1 MVCRMIRIT
10 QDMFPLLHDETFF
23 FSCAQQD
30 TPLSD
35 RQRNQ
40 IYQLLGFKND
50 MKVRFVDFNEP
61 TIALKLVE
69 SGAGLLPQ
77 ACAVPRRI
85 GTVNSVPVE
94 NDTIRTG
101 LYYIQRRNISCP
113 ALRKLRKCVHEFV
126 GKYN

>member
-1 MVCRMIRIT
+1 MSGSHRICSLCCT
-10 QDMFPLLHDETFF
+10 TKRFL
-23 FSCAQQD
+23 SCAQQD

-77 ACAVPRRI
+77 ACASRAVSER
-85 GTVNSVPVE
+85 
-94 NDTIRTG
+94 
-101 LYYIQRRNISCP
+101 
-113 ALRKLRKCVHEFV
+113 
-126 GKYN
+126 